1 MKNRFSIGQMA
12 KLHSIPVK
20 TLRYYD
26 EIGLFTPVNVDPVS
40 GYRYYS
46 FEQFELLDIIYYLK
60 SMGVPLKQIKL
71 QLEKRNLDSFLDILQ
86 NHKEDAEE
94 KIRELESISKRLEH
108 RITEIQK
115 TKSVEMLGIPEV
127 KHFKERAVIQM
138 KEPIASIH
146 ELEYSLRK
154 IKTILGQTTSI
165 VIGKVGLTV
174 PFSFILEKR
183 YTEYNSVFLLLE
195 SPEEN
200 SLLKE
205 EATYLSEGNYACI
218 SFRGTHSDAPV
229 YYDILLN
236 FLEKNNLEA
245 KGDAIE
251 RVIIDEFISNRQSD
265 HFAEIQI
272 LVEE

>member
-12 KLHSIPVK
+12 KLHNIPVK

-46 FEQFELLDIIYYLK
+46 IEQFELLDIIYYLK
-60 SMGVPLKQIKL
+60 SMGVPLKHIKL

-86 NHKEDAEE
+86 KHKEDAEE
-94 KIRELESISKRLEH
+94 KIRELESINKRLEH

-174 PFSFILEKR
+174 PFSFIKEKR

-200 SLLKE
+200 SLLKD
-205 EATYLSEGNYACI
+205 EATYLTDGGYACI

-229 YYDILLN
+229 YYDKLLN

-265 HFAEIQI
+265 HFSEIQI